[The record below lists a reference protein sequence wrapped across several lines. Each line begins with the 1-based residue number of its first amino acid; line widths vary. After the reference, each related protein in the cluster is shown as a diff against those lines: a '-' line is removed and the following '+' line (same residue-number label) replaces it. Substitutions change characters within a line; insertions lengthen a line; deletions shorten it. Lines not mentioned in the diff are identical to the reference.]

1 MFKKTL
7 YILVAACLFV
17 ACSTPSEKAKMQKL
31 LEQTLATNRSGELFT
46 TDSLTQRLGD
56 YFDRFGTS
64 NEQMQARYLLGR
76 SLFDMGEAPKSLQAY
91 YDAIEAADTTRTDC
105 DFYTLQVVYGQMA
118 RIFHEQNLPNDE
130 LWAVQHYINYARK
143 VGDELYYV
151 EARSQLVRPYWTMGD
166 IEGLLQVVEESR
178 RDYLRLGD
186 KENAADELGVAFSV
200 YTVQGKL
207 DKAREALGIFEK
219 ESGLVD
225 KNGYIVK
232 GREHYYVMKAFY
244 LLAVGKVDS
253 AELYLRR
260 AQTYGYQSDVSK
272 GLLQVYRKRNN
283 VDSVYH
289 YSLLFEAAQD
299 SLHKQMSAEAIS
311 QMSSLYNYTRSERLA
326 QQEAEKARKAHQWIF
341 IISVAAIAGLVFGIN
356 TYRRFQRRRREEIRK
371 FSEALSSARR
381 EHLQVQA
388 ELKQL
393 KEKDYEKLIAD
404 KEQRETE
411 LLHTIGELQAA
422 VGRQS
427 AEGGLSTFE
436 SSDIVRIFKGKA
448 SNPVEHPAPTSAEW
462 RLLDMQVSKDVPQF
476 YEALTKDNALS
487 PLELHTCCLLILGF
501 AEGDIANLTESA
513 PQAITTAKTR
523 ANQKLFSAKGSRSLK
538 SNLIRLLNHT

>member
-1 MFKKTL
+1 M
-7 YILVAACLFV
+7 
-17 ACSTPSEKAKMQKL
+17 
-31 LEQTLATNRSGELFT
+31 
-46 TDSLTQRLGD
+46 
-56 YFDRFGTS
+56 DR
-64 NEQMQARYLLGR
+64 N
-76 SLFDMGEAPKSLQAY
+76 
-91 YDAIEAADTTRTDC
+91 AI
-105 DFYTLQVVYGQMA
+105 
-118 RIFHEQNLPNDE
+118 
-130 LWAVQHYINYARK
+130 
-143 VGDELYYV
+143 
-151 EARSQLVRPYWTMGD
+151 
-166 IEGLLQVVEESR
+166 
-178 RDYLRLGD
+178 
-186 KENAADELGVAFSV
+186 
-200 YTVQGKL
+200 
-207 DKAREALGIFEK
+207 RE
-219 ESGLVD
+219 
-225 KNGYIVK
+225 
-232 GREHYYVMKAFY
+232 R
-244 LLAVGKVDS
+244 
-253 AELYLRR
+253 
-260 AQTYGYQSDVSK
+260 
-272 GLLQVYRKRNN
+272 
-283 VDSVYH
+283 
-289 YSLLFEAAQD
+289 LFE
-299 SLHKQMSAEAIS
+299 
-311 QMSSLYNYTRSERLA
+311 TRERRIR
-326 QQEAEKARKAHQWIF
+326 QEQEAEKARKAHPWIF